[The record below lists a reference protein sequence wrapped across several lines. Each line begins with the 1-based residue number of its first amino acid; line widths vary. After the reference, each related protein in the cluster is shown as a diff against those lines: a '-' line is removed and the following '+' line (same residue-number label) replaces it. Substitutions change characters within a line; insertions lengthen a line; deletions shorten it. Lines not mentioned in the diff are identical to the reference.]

1 MADLPALISA
11 LTSGDDERAEAATLK
26 LATLGERVLPALL
39 LLLDDADAD
48 TRWWAVRVLAE
59 LNIPQVPSL
68 LQSALEDSDTKVR
81 QCAALALRQ
90 QPSPDAVK
98 DLIAM
103 LEDDDR
109 LLARLAADALIAN
122 GKQAVQPLLETL
134 EDSSPAARLEAVRS
148 LAVIADPI
156 AIPALYKALD
166 ADSVLITHWAE
177 LGLERMGV
185 GMVFFYPS

>member
-1 MADLPALISA
+1 
-11 LTSGDDERAEAATLK
+11 
-26 LATLGERVLPALL
+26 
-39 LLLDDADAD
+39 
-48 TRWWAVRVLAE
+48 
-59 LNIPQVPSL
+59 
-68 LQSALEDSDTKVR
+68 
-81 QCAALALRQ
+81 LRQ